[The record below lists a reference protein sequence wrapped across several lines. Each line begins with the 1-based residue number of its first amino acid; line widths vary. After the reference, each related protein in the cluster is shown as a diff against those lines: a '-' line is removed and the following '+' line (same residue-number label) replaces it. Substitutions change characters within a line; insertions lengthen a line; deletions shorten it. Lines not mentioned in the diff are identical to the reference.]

1 MPNHVTHNC
10 IVRGSEEEISR
21 FIKTMFQEDEHGKLF
36 DFNQVVPMPELL
48 RGSESSS
55 AVSDG
60 LAVLG
65 YESGF
70 GVRVPKFVG
79 KEKALER
86 YMSWPW
92 VKKAGITTAE
102 QLAEKLIERNP
113 DIIKKAQRAIKALEE
128 CGHIDWYGWSVQ
140 NWGTKWNSYSFR
152 ILHDDEEEVEFQFN
166 TAWSFPEPVF
176 DALAEEFPTLE
187 IDVAGFDEG
196 HCFCVLGQ
204 YGNGINV
211 VKYNEHQCDPQNDP
225 FCAEIYE
232 RAYGYPYEPYDE
244 DDE

>member
-48 RGSESSS
+48 RGSDASS

-86 YMSWPW
+86 YMNWPW
-92 VKKAGITTAE
+92 VKEAGITTAE

-113 DIIKKAQRAIKALEE
+113 DIIEKAQRAIKALEE
-128 CGHIDWYGWSVQ
+128 CGHIGWYGWSVQ
-140 NWGTKWNSYSFR
+140 NWGTKRLIMFYKFK
-152 ILHDDEEEVEFQFN
+152 
-166 TAWSFPEPVF
+166 PETKVSGKVKTTCDMCLKY
-176 DALAEEFPTLE
+176 DADMEYWLSEPAGVWIAE
-187 IDVAGFDEG
+187 IDGKYFSSN
-196 HCFCVLGQ
+196 GQ
-204 YGNGINV
+204 NYYSIIG
-211 VKYNEHQCDPQNDP
+211 
-225 FCAEIYE
+225 EIS
-232 RAYGYPYEPYDE
+232 
-244 DDE
+244 